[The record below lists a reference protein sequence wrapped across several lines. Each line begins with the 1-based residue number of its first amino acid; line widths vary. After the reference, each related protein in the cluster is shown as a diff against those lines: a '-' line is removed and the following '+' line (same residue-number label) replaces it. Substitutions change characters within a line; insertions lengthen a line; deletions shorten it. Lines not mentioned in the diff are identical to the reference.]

1 MERATSPRGGGST
14 GEQPAGGPN
23 GEQSEAGQQGAAQR
37 GEAGPKEAA
46 QRGPDELAEIEGRL
60 LRALADLENLRK
72 RYARELTRETAA
84 ERARVAVQ
92 WLPVVDNLER
102 ALEHADAD
110 PSALIEGVRAV
121 WEQAVGVLGRL
132 GFPRF
137 DDVGERFDPSRHQA
151 VSAVEKVDAPDGTVV
166 GSAWPGYGTGD
177 TVLRPAGV
185 VVAKGSG

>member
-1 MERATSPRGGGST
+1 VERAPSPRDGGPA
-14 GEQPAGGPN
+14 GEQPAGRPN
-23 GEQSEAGQQGAAQR
+23 GEQ
-37 GEAGPKEAA
+37 GEAGPQERAA
-46 QRGPDELAEIEGRL
+46 QPAPEALAEIEGRL

-72 RYARELTRETAA
+72 RYERELARETAA

-102 ALEHADAD
+102 ALEHAKAD

-121 WEQAVGVLGRL
+121 WEQAVGVLRRL

-137 DDVGERFDPSRHQA
+137 DDVGEQFDPSRHQA
-151 VSAVEKVDAPDGTVV
+151 VSAVEKDDAPGGTVV

-177 TVLRPAGV
+177 TLLRPAGV